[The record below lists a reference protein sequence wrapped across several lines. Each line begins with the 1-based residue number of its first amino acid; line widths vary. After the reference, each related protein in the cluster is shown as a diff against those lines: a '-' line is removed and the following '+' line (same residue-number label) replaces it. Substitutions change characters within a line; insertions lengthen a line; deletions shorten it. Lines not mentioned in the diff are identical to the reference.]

1 MRYRIA
7 AAALLASPIVAAHP
21 ACAADKPFG
30 SPVTV
35 GDGLT
40 FDPMLDA
47 RLRYEHVET
56 PDTPATADA
65 DALTIRLRAGF
76 ELKHAPSHLSFLA
89 EAEGTLGIAND
100 YNAFPYAIVDS
111 QRRPGFDVVAD
122 PQNVEL
128 NRLQLQYRTKAFGL
142 TVGRQR
148 INLDDQRWVG
158 SVGWRQNEQTFD
170 AVRAEATLGPVSLD
184 GTYAI
189 SQRTIFGVDGG
200 PRTAFDGDFAFLGA
214 GVKAGPVM
222 VKAFA
227 YLSDY
232 DAKEQGGTLVT
243 TMPDS
248 QTYGVRATA
257 ALPLGKD
264 AKLNLA
270 ASYARQMD
278 WEDNPAD
285 YSADYIAAEAGLAYR
300 GFTLTGGYE
309 LLGSDNNRA
318 VQTPMATL
326 HKFNGWADI
335 FLVTPNA
342 GLEDVYVGA
351 GKTWPK
357 FHGLTAQV
365 TYHSFHSDAGNLKY
379 GEEWDASLG
388 FKLGKAALL
397 AKFADYDAQGFG
409 TDKQIVWLQ
418 AEYSF

>member
-1 MRYRIA
+1 
-7 AAALLASPIVAAHP
+7 
-21 ACAADKPFG
+21 
-30 SPVTV
+30 
-35 GDGLT
+35 
-40 FDPMLDA
+40 
-47 RLRYEHVET
+47 
-56 PDTPATADA
+56 
-65 DALTIRLRAGF
+65 
-76 ELKHAPSHLSFLA
+76 
-89 EAEGTLGIAND
+89 
-100 YNAFPYAIVDS
+100 
-111 QRRPGFDVVAD
+111 
-122 PQNVEL
+122 
-128 NRLQLQYRTKAFGL
+128 
-142 TVGRQR
+142 
-148 INLDDQRWVG
+148 
-158 SVGWRQNEQTFD
+158 
-170 AVRAEATLGPVSLD
+170 
-184 GTYAI
+184 

-357 FHGLTAQV
+357 FHGL
-365 TYHSFHSDAGNLKY
+365 
-379 GEEWDASLG
+379 
-388 FKLGKAALL
+388 
-397 AKFADYDAQGFG
+397 
-409 TDKQIVWLQ
+409 
-418 AEYSF
+418 